1 MKTDSDDGF
10 SPFRAA
16 LFMGVAYYV
25 GARLGFLLTL
35 HPIPVST
42 LWPPNSLLLAG
53 LLLTPYR
60 YWWALLLAAFPAHL
74 AVELQSGIPM
84 SMVLSWFVS
93 NCAEAL
99 LGASCVRYFVREPLR
114 FDKFRDVSVFV
125 LGAAT
130 LSTLLSSFLDAG
142 FVVFNHWGNVGYWDV
157 VRTRFFSNSLAS
169 LTLVPVIVTWIPD
182 GLAPFRREPARR
194 YLEAGVLAAGLLV
207 VGFSVFADTLADPN
221 PAPAMLYAP
230 LPFLLWAALRFG
242 PRGISAALLLVSSLA
257 IWGAVEGHGPF
268 AGNSPAENALAVQL
282 FLIVVAVLSLSLAA
296 IMRERVVGERD
307 AKDYRERLN
316 LGLEAAQVV
325 TWEWDILRGTVFL
338 SDKSSQIFG
347 LSPIQ
352 QELSFNQFLGLVCP
366 TDRATLSQAI
376 QGAIEQRT
384 PYECEFRIKRHDSGT
399 SWVLSKGKALYD
411 RIGRPEHMLGVNV
424 DITERKTNEEL
435 RREERTLRESE
446 ARLRELADAMPQIV
460 WSVRPDGQFEYFNRR
475 WYELTGVPFGEIGE
489 ESWLPQT
496 HPDDRD
502 PCVQALTEAMR
513 TGEPLQIEHRIRVR
527 ATGKYRWHLA
537 RARPV
542 RNEEGAVIRWYG
554 TCTDIEDQKVV
565 EQELRDARSDLERRV
580 AARTVELSSAVV
592 ALQQEIDERV
602 AIEKA
607 LRSSEERFG
616 RAFHSSP
623 DPMSIVGQDGSRLI
637 EVNERWEAMFGFSRQ
652 EAIGQTM
659 AQLGLFGGVED
670 REAWDRRLEI
680 RGPAPEFELDM
691 RTREGSRRRA
701 VMVAETAEMAGEP
714 CFIIIIRDVT
724 ERKRAEHE
732 AQEQRRELAHLS
744 RVASLGELSG
754 ALAHEVSQ
762 PLAAILANAQA
773 AQRLLSREPNPPP
786 EIGDILKDIVHD
798 DQRAGQVIHRLRTLL
813 KKGELDPRPCDLNE
827 IVTEVLQLMHSELMQ
842 RSVNIRTRLEPS
854 LPLVLADRVQM
865 QQVLLNLIVNACDA
879 MSYEPREE
887 RQLEIVTAE
896 GGRDSVKLSVIDQGV
911 GIPDDKLEKVFSP
924 FFTSKET
931 GLGLGL
937 AICRSIVTAH
947 GGRLWADNSNV
958 RGAAF
963 HLVLGPASAQLSSD
977 GLSANTDEL
986 AIADLASVDGA
997 GLESARLSPVKRPTM

>member
-316 LGLEAAQVV
+316 LGLEAAQVG

-475 WYELTGVPFGEIGE
+475 WYELTGV
-489 ESWLPQT
+489 
-496 HPDDRD
+496 
-502 PCVQALTEAMR
+502 
-513 TGEPLQIEHRIRVR
+513 QI
-527 ATGKYRWHLA
+527 
-537 RARPV
+537 
-542 RNEEGAVIRWYG
+542 
-554 TCTDIEDQKVV
+554 
-565 EQELRDARSDLERRV
+565 
-580 AARTVELSSAVV
+580 
-592 ALQQEIDERV
+592 
-602 AIEKA
+602 
-607 LRSSEERFG
+607 G
-616 RAFHSSP
+616 RAH
-623 DPMSIVGQDGSRLI
+623 V
-637 EVNERWEAMFGFSRQ
+637 
-652 EAIGQTM
+652 
-659 AQLGLFGGVED
+659 
-670 REAWDRRLEI
+670 
-680 RGPAPEFELDM
+680 
-691 RTREGSRRRA
+691 
-701 VMVAETAEMAGEP
+701 
-714 CFIIIIRDVT
+714 
-724 ERKRAEHE
+724 
-732 AQEQRRELAHLS
+732 
-744 RVASLGELSG
+744 
-754 ALAHEVSQ
+754 
-762 PLAAILANAQA
+762 
-773 AQRLLSREPNPPP
+773 
-786 EIGDILKDIVHD
+786 
-798 DQRAGQVIHRLRTLL
+798 
-813 KKGELDPRPCDLNE
+813 
-827 IVTEVLQLMHSELMQ
+827 
-842 RSVNIRTRLEPS
+842 
-854 LPLVLADRVQM
+854 
-865 QQVLLNLIVNACDA
+865 
-879 MSYEPREE
+879 
-887 RQLEIVTAE
+887 
-896 GGRDSVKLSVIDQGV
+896 
-911 GIPDDKLEKVFSP
+911 
-924 FFTSKET
+924 
-931 GLGLGL
+931 
-937 AICRSIVTAH
+937 
-947 GGRLWADNSNV
+947 
-958 RGAAF
+958 
-963 HLVLGPASAQLSSD
+963 
-977 GLSANTDEL
+977 
-986 AIADLASVDGA
+986 
-997 GLESARLSPVKRPTM
+997 